1 MSALGRAAKHSAR
14 HHPWT
19 HTPRDWNPLVS
30 AIPSNLVSVPNEA
43 AVLGCLITVLN
54 EWILELESN
63 DEKTWKNQDLVI
75 LGACQH
81 NHDSIVDTGCTIP
94 RCPWLQRLN
103 PARVRRRNHGKGAVR
118 VAMACPELK
127 GSSRTKA
134 RPLGTARQDA
144 RPGSC
149 AVLPHDHSPM

>member
-1 MSALGRAAKHSAR
+1 MIASLTLVVLFPAAHDCNVS
-14 HHPWT
+14 
-19 HTPRDWNPLVS
+19 TP
-30 AIPSNLVSVPNEA
+30 
-43 AVLGCLITVLN
+43 
-54 EWILELESN
+54 LESG
-63 DEKTWKNQDLVI
+63 DE
-75 LGACQH
+75 
-81 NHDSIVDTGCTIP
+81 
-94 RCPWLQRLN
+94 
-103 PARVRRRNHGKGAVR
+103 NHGKGAVR